1 MMSSKNK
8 NQTVSRPLL
17 LVSTVLLLSRAP
29 VVQAFSISAGQ
40 TQQQQQQ
47 QQLLSTI
54 HPRHGAFQP
63 LQARLSKKRQNQLG
77 VDEDE
82 DYDLS
87 LALDGNT
94 DPFITKVIAGS
105 LIVVIFTLL
114 FVGVIQPLTAEYDE
128 GICNPL
134 LTAGRC

>member
-1 MMSSKNK
+1 MSSKNK

-17 LVSTVLLLSRAP
+17 LVSTVLLLSTAP

-47 QQLLSTI
+47 QLLSTI
-54 HPRHGAFQP
+54 HQRHGAFQP

-77 VDEDE
+77 VYEDE

-105 LIVVIFTLL
+105 LIVVIFALL